1 MTEPS
6 KELTQDLYKEIL
18 GTERRV
24 LGLEFFGNYLNWG
37 YWKADTENQIEAC
50 ANLAAL
56 VFDLIPSL
64 GGRVLEVGCG
74 IGGITRQLSDR
85 VPAEHITAIN
95 ILDDQLEQCRKLV
108 PGANFV
114 AMDATALTFPD
125 ETFDNIVSVEAA
137 HHFSSREAFFRGA
150 LRVLKPGGYLSL
162 CDIIGYPFGGRR
174 SHLADPRAYQELL
187 TDVGFSEVRV
197 TDITADS
204 AHAHADYVMSWLREQ
219 QRQGLIDEAKV
230 ELGGLGRVVRMALSP
245 FYVAACARKP
255 IPGKPSW
262 RTTPG
267 EHINAYMKTL
277 LVKTADV

>member
-6 KELTQDLYKEIL
+6 KELTQNLYKEIL
-18 GTERRV
+18 GAERRV
-24 LGLEFFGNYLNWG
+24 LGLDFFGNYLNWG

-64 GGRVLEVGCG
+64 GGQILEVGCG

-108 PGANFV
+108 PGASFV

-150 LRVLKPGGYLSL
+150 LRVLKPGGYISL
-162 CDIIGYPFGGRR
+162 CDIIGYPLEGRR
-174 SHLADPRAYQELL
+174 SHVADPRAYQEFL
-187 TDVGFSEVRV
+187 TDLGFCEVRV
-197 TDITADS
+197 IDITADS
-204 AHAHADYVMSWLREQ
+204 AHAHADYVMGWLREQ

-230 ELGGLGRVVRMALSP
+230 ELGGIGRVVRMALSP
-245 FYVAACARKP
+245 FYVAVCARKP

-262 RTTPG
+262 RTTPNQ
-267 EHINAYMKTL
+267 HINAYMKTL